1 MGTGT
6 TSDADWACQGD
17 DTNVQFFQIVEGSYR
32 LGYIQRGFKQRD
44 SMGTGTTSDADW
56 ACQGDDKNVHFF
68 QDSRGVA
75 TGLGTGRNV
84 RFPLSS
90 ATTC

>member
-56 ACQGDDKNVHFF
+56 ACQGDEKNVQFF
-68 QDSRGVA
+68 QIEEG
-75 TGLGTGRNV
+75 
-84 RFPLSS
+84 
-90 ATTC
+90 

>member
-17 DTNVQFFQIVEGSYR
+17 ETNVHFFQIIEGNYR
-32 LGYIQRGFKQRD
+32 LGYIQRSFKQRA

-56 ACQGDDKNVHFF
+56 ACHDNEKNVHRRSIVNFTAKSD
-68 QDSRGVA
+68 QQKVM
-75 TGLGTGRNV
+75 NY
-84 RFPLSS
+84 PQ
-90 ATTC
+90 